1 MSDSDLTGVCTWDV
15 EGFRAAVTRLDAI
28 LDRLPG
34 VRHRFDDV
42 VRAVWSGEAWSGP
55 SATAAAGVLSRLSA
69 VTATRSADLDDS
81 LRQLRRAVTE
91 AAEAQEA
98 AFEAESLA
106 TSVHSGAWAPELPE
120 LDDATELGQAARFE
134 AACERVRR
142 HAADAA
148 AAAQR
153 ADEDLPDLDATG
165 ELASA
170 SWCAWLDGVPG
181 RAQVD
186 VPLMPTGRSPEDTA
200 AWWSVMSSAQQ
211 LAAIARDPSA
221 VGALSGIPA
230 WARDRANRMV
240 LARAM
245 SIGDDAHAGTGRAV
259 AQEISERETAG
270 EQVQLLELDVE
281 EGLVALALGDLDT
294 ADSIGLLVPGTGT
307 DVASDLDA
315 VADDAAAVGD
325 AARAAA
331 PGLAVA
337 TVAWLGYRTPPDL
350 GRAGNPFAGYARDGG
365 RALNAT
371 LNGLASGRAVTPG
384 GRPHVT
390 VVGHSYG
397 TVVIDRAADAPGRV
411 AADDVVLLGSPG
423 MENEAAELEVETVYE
438 ASAFG
443 DPVSSLFGGWHGQRT
458 DSFGYGAEELPTD
471 WDMGHS
477 DYYDSEYPTVNAIGE
492 VLAGVREPA

>member
-1 MSDSDLTGVCTWDV
+1 
-15 EGFRAAVTRLDAI
+15 
-28 LDRLPG
+28 
-34 VRHRFDDV
+34 
-42 VRAVWSGEAWSGP
+42 
-55 SATAAAGVLSRLSA
+55 
-69 VTATRSADLDDS
+69 
-81 LRQLRRAVTE
+81 
-91 AAEAQEA
+91 
-98 AFEAESLA
+98 
-106 TSVHSGAWAPELPE
+106 
-120 LDDATELGQAARFE
+120 
-134 AACERVRR
+134 
-142 HAADAA
+142 
-148 AAAQR
+148 
-153 ADEDLPDLDATG
+153 
-165 ELASA
+165 
-170 SWCAWLDGVPG
+170 
-181 RAQVD
+181 
-186 VPLMPTGRSPEDTA
+186 
-200 AWWSVMSSAQQ
+200 MSSAQQ

-477 DYYDSEYPTVNAIGE
+477 DYYDCEYPTVNAIGE